1 MLQNFN
7 LFYYFTKEYLFVILL
22 VYHIHYYQHY
32 IMSTLAKNKQASFN
46 YDIISQ
52 FEAGIVLSGQEVKS
66 VKTGHVSL
74 KGAFITV
81 RGNELFLTN
90 AFIPKYRHS
99 SDVPGYDPTQPRK
112 ILLHRREIRS
122 LIGKARSDG
131 LTIIPLSVYTK
142 GRYVKVKCAVA
153 RGKKSHDK
161 RHAIKK
167 RDTDRS
173 VRRELRGRV

>member
-1 MLQNFN
+1 MTIF
-7 LFYYFTKEYLFVILL
+7 
-22 VYHIHYYQHY
+22 
-32 IMSTLAKNKQASFN
+32 AKNKHAH
-46 YDIISQ
+46 YDYAIISR
-52 FEAGIVLSGQEVKS
+52 FEAGLVLSGQEVKS

-90 AFIPKYRHS
+90 AFIPKYRHAGS
-99 SDVPGYDPTQPRK
+99 LTDYDPTRPRK

-122 LIGKARSDG
+122 LIGKARSAG

-142 GRYVKVKCAVA
+142 GRYVKVECALA
-153 RGKKSHDK
+153 RGKKIHDK
-161 RHAIKK
+161 RETIRK

-173 VRRELRGRV
+173 VQRALRGRV